1 VSPGA
6 HRWLRRLLQV
16 AGLTAAAWYL
26 VDTALTHRADLAAVP
41 IRLRVLPLLAASTL
55 TVLTWFLL
63 VRTWSRSLRWWGDS
77 LAFGPAIRIWFITN
91 LSRFVPGAIWQF
103 AHVSAEALTARISPV
118 AATGAILFQQLVLLG
133 TGVALTVSLAPV
145 LPTSVTGTTNPVLSL
160 GLTSLGVL
168 AAIILLPVAA
178 PTLERWSTRLLRRDI
193 RWPAPTRREMTAYVG
208 TLVLPWIAYGV
219 AFWLFGLS
227 LLGDAAPGILPAAAV
242 FIGSYVAGIIAVF
255 APGGLGVREAAMV
268 ILLSPIAGPAPA
280 LLLAIA
286 SRLWLVALEILTAL
300 GVLMWHP
307 RSVSPSET

>member
-1 VSPGA
+1 MSPA
-6 HRWLRRLLQV
+6 IQRWFRRLLQV

-26 VDTALTHRADLAAVP
+26 VHTAMAHRAELAAVP
-41 IRLRVLPLLAASTL
+41 LTVRLAPLLAASTL

-63 VRTWSRSLRWWGDS
+63 VRTWSRSLRWWGDTLPYGS
-77 LAFGPAIRIWFITN
+77 AVRIWFITN

-103 AHVSAEALTARISPV
+103 AHVSAEALTARISPM

-145 LPTSVTGTTNPVLSL
+145 LPTSVTGTANPVLTL
-160 GLTSLGVL
+160 GLTSLGV
-168 AAIILLPVAA
+168 AAVIILLPVVA

-193 RWPAPTRREMTAYVG
+193 KWPAPTRREMTAYVG
-208 TLVLPWIAYGV
+208 TLVLPWIAYGI
-219 AFWLFGLS
+219 AFWLFGKALI
-227 LLGDAAPGILPAAAV
+227 GDAAPALLPAAAA

-268 ILLSPIAGPAPA
+268 ILLSPITGPAPA

-300 GVLMWHP
+300 GVLAWHSP
-307 RSVSPSET
+307 GVSPSE

>member
-1 VSPGA
+1 MSSVA
-6 HRWLRRLLQV
+6 RTWFRRLLQV
-16 AGLTAAAWYL
+16 AGLTAAVWYL
-26 VDTALTHRADLAAVP
+26 VATALAHRADLAAVP
-41 IRLRVLPLLAASTL
+41 IRLRVLPLAAASAL
-55 TVLTWFLL
+55 TMATWFLL
-63 VRTWSRSLRWWGDS
+63 VRTWSRSLRWWGDA
-77 LAFGPAIRIWFITN
+77 LPFGGAVRIWFITN

-145 LPTSVTGTTNPVLSL
+145 LPTAVTGTTNPVLSL

-168 AAIILLPVAA
+168 AVIILLPVAA
-178 PTLERWSTRLLRRDI
+178 PTLERWSSRLLKRDI
-193 RWPAPTRREMTAYVG
+193 KWPAPTRREMTAYVG

-219 AFWLFGLS
+219 AFWLFGWGLI
-227 LLGDAAPGILPAAAV
+227 GDAAPGLLPAAAV

-268 ILLSPIAGPAPA
+268 ILLSPITGAAPA

-300 GVLMWHP
+300 GVLAWHP
-307 RSVSPSET
+307 RSVSSSE